1 MTDSAATSPSTANE
15 ESRAGRLLARLPAPM
30 RATLGDDALRAIAA
44 AADAEE
50 GRRHGVDL
58 RISLGPFYF
67 VVLSGR
73 ERRAAARRA
82 RERVRHALRG
92 IGNALFVA
100 GVVMSMLTASLIGAL
115 FYGAVLE

>member
-1 MTDSAATSPSTANE
+1 MTDSAATPVSIPNE
-15 ESRAGRLLARLPAPM
+15 ESRAGRMLARLPAPM
-30 RATLGDDALRAIAA
+30 RANLGEDALRAIAK

-50 GRRHGVDL
+50 GCRHGVDL

-73 ERRAAARRA
+73 ERRSPARRA
-82 RERVRHALRG
+82 RERLRHALRG
-92 IGNALFVA
+92 IGNALFIA
-100 GVVMSMLTASLIGAL
+100 GVVMLMLTASLIGAL